1 LGKLTSTPFL
11 VLFILLG
18 AVGVGA
24 ASALVT
30 ITLAGDVAITD
41 GGTLSI
47 GTDDPNDDDIIKFDD
62 GTKSLK
68 WNNNLGEFEF
78 NTELLVAGNLFLIED
93 LSIGEGS
100 GDDDDTIFF
109 DEEAD
114 GKTLK
119 WDNTDD
125 RFEFSNDLEIQ
136 GDLICSDCV
145 DSGDIA
151 DPILGDLS
159 CSKDQVAFWTGS
171 VWQCGNATLRRDV
184 VRAIDAPPMGFKFA
198 NNVDSAIAIG
208 TDNFAVIVYYDD
220 QNDSLKFI
228 KCLSVDCS
236 LWKPGITLDGPG
248 VGEEPSVAIGTDG
261 FPVISYQKGTGL
273 GVIHCTKADCS
284 MADTPEQIT
293 INDDALDT
301 SIAIGT
307 DNNPV
312 ISYFGGNEDLLFV
325 HCTSTD
331 CSTNDASITM
341 DSTGAVGED
350 TSIMIG
356 DDNFPIISY
365 ADADGTSLKIIHCTI
380 LNCSMRDAPRV
391 LDSVGEPHETS
402 ITKGTDGNAIV
413 AYADNDTGP
422 LRVVHCTNVSC
433 SASAAAVTLDSEGF
447 TDFASIA
454 IGNDGFPV
462 VSYFS
467 TQFTENNLRMIH
479 CTSVNCSTSD
489 DSILL
494 DGPEDVGA
502 DTAIAVPSGGSPV
515 ISYLDFDNGDLKMVS
530 VGGIIIK

>member
-1 LGKLTSTPFL
+1 MDVSGILT
-11 VLFILLG
+11 
-18 AVGVGA
+18 
-24 ASALVT
+24 ASNF
-30 ITLAGDVAITD
+30 AGGPT
-41 GGTLSI
+41 
-47 GTDDPNDDDIIKFDD
+47 
-62 GTKSLK
+62 
-68 WNNNLGEFEF
+68 
-78 NTELLVAGNLFLIED
+78 
-93 LSIGEGS
+93 
-100 GDDDDTIFF
+100 
-109 DEEAD
+109 
-114 GKTLK
+114 
-119 WDNTDD
+119 
-125 RFEFSNDLEIQ
+125 
-136 GDLICSDCV
+136 
-145 DSGDIA
+145 
-151 DPILGDLS
+151 LGDLS

-171 VWQCGNATLRRDV
+171 MWQCGNATLRRDV
-184 VRAIDAPPMGFKFA
+184 IRAIDAPPTGFEFA

-208 TDNFAVIVYYDD
+208 TDNFAVIAYFDD
-220 QNDSLKFI
+220 QTEILKFI

-236 LWKPGITLDGPG
+236 LWKPGITLDGP
-248 VGEEPSVAIGTDG
+248 VAGEEPSVAIGTDG
-261 FPVISYQKGTGL
+261 FPVISYSKGTGL

-284 MADTPEQIT
+284 MADTPEQVT
-293 INDDALDT
+293 MNDDALDT

-325 HCTSTD
+325 HCTLTD
-331 CSTNDASITM
+331 CSTNDAPITM
-341 DSTGAVGED
+341 DSTGNVGED

-356 DDNFPIISY
+356 DDGFPIISY

-380 LNCSMRDAPRV
+380 VDCSTRDAPRV

-413 AYADNDTGP
+413 AYSDNTTGP

-433 SASAAAVTLDSEGF
+433 SASAAAVTLDSEGS
-447 TDFASIA
+447 TDFASID

-467 TQFTENNLRMIH
+467 TKFTENNLRMIR
-479 CTSVNCSTSD
+479 CTSVDCSTIG

-515 ISYLDFDNGDLKMVS
+515 ISYLDFDNGHLKMVS